1 MKVFGLTGGIASG
14 KGVVAQM
21 LEKLGAAVIDADKIG
36 HEILSPGKPAWQ
48 ELVECFGES
57 ILKPDRTIDRKRL
70 ADIVFADADARGKL
84 NSITHPR
91 IVEEIKARM
100 VDLQLS
106 GCPIAIIEAALI
118 GESGG
123 TMGLDGIIV
132 VYASPETQVG
142 RLMKRDGVSEEEALD
157 RIKAQMP
164 ASEKKKLADYLI
176 DNSGSIE
183 ETRTQVETLWRKL
196 RGGL

>member
-1 MKVFGLTGGIASG
+1 
-14 KGVVAQM
+14 
-21 LEKLGAAVIDADKIG
+21 
-36 HEILSPGKPAWQ
+36 
-48 ELVECFGES
+48 
-57 ILKPDRTIDRKRL
+57 
-70 ADIVFADADARGKL
+70 
-84 NSITHPR
+84 
-91 IVEEIKARM
+91 
-100 VDLQLS
+100 
-106 GCPIAIIEAALI
+106 
-118 GESGG
+118 
-123 TMGLDGIIV
+123 MGLDGIIV